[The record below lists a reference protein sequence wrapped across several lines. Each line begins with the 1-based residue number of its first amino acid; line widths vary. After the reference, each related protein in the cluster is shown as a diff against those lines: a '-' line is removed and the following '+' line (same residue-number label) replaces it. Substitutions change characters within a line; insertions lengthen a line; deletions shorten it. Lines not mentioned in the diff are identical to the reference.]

1 MFQQL
6 GIYLD
11 ALINNFV
18 NVNVAGFS
26 NILNNPMGILFAIAA
41 IITVVMF
48 VKTKAMQLL
57 YLALFIS
64 ACGYGS
70 ILIDGLK
77 VFVNTIERLVTG

>member
-6 GIYLD
+6 GMYLD
-11 ALINNFV
+11 ALINNFA
-18 NVNVAGFS
+18 NVNAAGFS
-26 NILNNPMGILFAIAA
+26 NILNNPMGILFAAA
-41 IITVVMF
+41 AVITVVMF
-48 VKTKAMQLL
+48 VKTKTVQLL

-77 VFVNTIERLVTG
+77 VFVSTIERLVTG